1 MVLYSHLDDVPLPDV
16 IYHGPLD
23 EVIVPLVKAIQ
34 PFGLTTTGSCHG
46 HLDRFYPYPW
56 VQLNPYDNIK
66 LLEYL
71 VDKSNE
77 RKRSAVSWRL
87 NGNIL
92 RTECQAKDISELT
105 QLQDSVAPLSEFL
118 FQYRPEIL
126 DPNYCGNIFRIPPF
140 GNPVY
145 DLMDKT
151 VSQLMREVITL
162 TERSMRHQN
171 DKSLEDASREK
182 LTQLRVLHQKERAY
196 IAQHGD
202 TLIIPISD
210 EQVDR
215 WLMRAK
221 SLLG

>member
-1 MVLYSHLDDVPLPDV
+1 MVLYSHLDDVPLPDL
-16 IYHGPLD
+16 IYNGPLD
-23 EVIVPLVKAIQ
+23 EKIVPLVKVIQ

-46 HLDRFYPYPW
+46 HTDRFYPYPW

-77 RKRSAVSWRL
+77 RTGSAVLWKL

-92 RTECQAKDISELT
+92 RTERQAKDISELS

-126 DPNYCGNIFRIPPF
+126 DPSYQGNSFRIPPE

-151 VSQLMREVITL
+151 ISQLICEVINL
-162 TERSMRHQN
+162 TERSMRHPN
-171 DKSLEDASREK
+171 DKSLEDASRER
-182 LTQLRVLHQKERAY
+182 LTQLRLLHQKERAY

-202 TLIIPISD
+202 TLIIPIS
-210 EQVDR
+210 EVQVDH
-215 WLMRAK
+215 WLEK
-221 SLLG
+221 VKKIFG

>member
-1 MVLYSHLDDVPLPDV
+1 MVLHSRLDDVPLPDV
-16 IYHGPLD
+16 IYNGPLD
-23 EVIVPLVKAIQ
+23 EKIVPLVKAVQ

-46 HLDRFYPYPW
+46 HINRFYPYPW
-56 VQLNPYDNIK
+56 VQLNPYDNLK

-77 RKRSAVSWRL
+77 KIGSTVSWKF

-92 RTECQAKDISELT
+92 RTERKAKDISELS

-126 DPNYCGNIFRIPPF
+126 DQDFRGNTFRIPPF

-145 DLMDKT
+145 DLMDKK

-162 TERSMRHQN
+162 TERSVRHQN

-196 IAQHGD
+196 IDRYGD

-221 SLLG
+221 TLLG